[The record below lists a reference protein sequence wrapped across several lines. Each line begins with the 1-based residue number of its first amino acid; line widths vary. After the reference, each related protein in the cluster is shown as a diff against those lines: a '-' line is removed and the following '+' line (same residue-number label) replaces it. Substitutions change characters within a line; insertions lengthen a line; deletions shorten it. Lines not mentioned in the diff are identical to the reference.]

1 LLVEPKNVSEAADA
15 VCELLL
21 NKGKADNIV
30 KAAKRRAADFNV
42 RSTVNQ
48 IEGLYEEMALREE
61 KKRDEYAVLYAFS
74 YESDV

>member
-1 LLVEPKNVSEAADA
+1 
-15 VCELLL
+15 
-21 NKGKADNIV
+21 V